1 MTKQFALQQLSRA
14 LSRPHLALL
23 AVVLLGLLLRIAYAA
38 AIYEPS
44 LLAYG
49 LDDYILYRV
58 GAELIAQGDLS
69 FSHDLFL
76 LRPPLFSLLV
86 AALNMNDF
94 AVIAANILLG
104 TSVIPL
110 TWMLARMLRL
120 SPRRSL
126 LPAFLVALD
135 PTSIKY
141 AGVLLAE
148 PLANVLLACAFV
160 CALATRDSQQG
171 KTAILWGWLA
181 GGCLILSA
189 FARPAAYMLW
199 LPMALWLLAN
209 IRSRGGGGGSV
220 AARPGFAA
228 AAGHWALAK
237 SWTGN
242 IWTQH
247 FFYGWQLESAL
258 CAGGIGQAS
267 SHAARYRRGLCR
279 IGAAGRS
286 AAGQ

>member
-1 MTKQFALQQLSRA
+1 MTKQFALLRLSWA
-14 LSRPHLALL
+14 LSRPRLALL

-76 LRPPLFSLLV
+76 LRPPLFPLLV
-86 AALNMNDF
+86 AALQLNDF
-94 AVIAANILLG
+94 AVIAANILFG

-110 TWMLARMLRL
+110 TYMLARMLRL
-120 SPRRSL
+120 SPQRSL

-135 PTSIKY
+135 LTSIKH

-160 CALATRDSQQG
+160 CVLATRDSQQG
-171 KTAILWGWLA
+171 KTAILWGWLT
-181 GGCLILSA
+181 GGCIILSA

-209 IRSRGGGGGSV
+209 IRSRGGGGFCRCSPWS
-220 AARPGFAA
+220 RCRC
-228 AAGHWALAK
+228 WALGFGYIMDWQHLDTTLFPRLA
-237 SWTGN
+237 TG
-242 IWTQH
+242 ICFMCGQH
-247 FFYGWQLESAL
+247 RSGIKPRSKISTRSMQNWR
-258 CAGGIGQAS
+258 GG
-267 SHAARYRRGLCR
+267 
-279 IGAAGRS
+279 
-286 AAGQ
+286 